1 MSRRI
6 FRSPLSLLPPSYHPH
21 CPRPADELEPQQGI
35 AHLTEHVAY
44 MGSRKRERLFG
55 TGSQTNAYTDFHHTV
70 FYAACP
76 TATPRG
82 NVPMLPM
89 ALDALCD
96 VMEARVEPSRLEK
109 ERAEKKRKQEMV
121 ESLKQKPHK
130 QPRSIEFFEALKRNE
145 VLKCLN
151 MIKHNPALV
160 GDCDDSRRTP
170 LHWACQLDLTNII
183 QILVDFNSN
192 LNATDD
198 YARRPLDEALAYSQT
213 RHLEPSPIVLEIYD
227 RFA

>member
-1 MSRRI
+1 MEHLSALASQDVRA
-6 FRSPLSLLPPSYHPH
+6 FRQDLHQAKL
-21 CPRPADELEPQQGI
+21 AEE
-35 AHLTEHVAY
+35 EEVAKSVEDA
-44 MGSRKRERLFG
+44 MHASMVKLRKKITTR
-55 TGSQTNAYTDFHHTV
+55 
-70 FYAACP
+70 
-76 TATPRG
+76 
-82 NVPMLPM
+82 
-89 ALDALCD
+89 
-96 VMEARVEPSRLEK
+96 K

-183 QILVDFNSN
+183 QILVDFDSN
-192 LNATDD
+192 LNAKDD

-213 RHLEPSPIVLEIYD
+213 RHLEPSPIVLDIYD